1 MRTLLLTF
9 FIAFASSL
17 NAQDSEDTNT
27 LPNQYDELKSSSNN
41 YQIYKVVK
49 ETALDAFWASVR
61 DTLKAERAE
70 ISALSNE
77 VSALKKDVASLNTQ
91 VSERDTRL
99 EEQEHMIEHMT
110 FLGISLT
117 KGTYVAFTW
126 ILIFILFA
134 AALVLYFRFHGAHKV
149 TASTQKEIESIQ
161 HEFESHKQRTR
172 ENETKLKRDLQTEL
186 NRVEELKAQLEGNS

>member
-9 FIAFASSL
+9 FIAFASIL
-17 NAQDSEDTNT
+17 TAQNTEEANT
-27 LPNQYDELKSSSNN
+27 LPNQYNDLKSSSNN

-49 ETALDAFWASVR
+49 ETSLDAFWASVR
-61 DTLKAERAE
+61 DTIKAERAE
-70 ISALSNE
+70 ITALKNE
-77 VSALKKDVASLNTQ
+77 VSGLKKDVSSLNAQ

-99 EEQEHMIEHMT
+99 DEQEHMIEHMS

-126 ILIFILFA
+126 ILIFVLFA
-134 AALVLYFRFHGAHKV
+134 AALILYFRFHGAHKV
-149 TASTQKEIESIQ
+149 TAETRREIESIQ
-161 HEFESHKQRTR
+161 LDFESHKQRTR

>member
-9 FIAFASSL
+9 FIAFASVL
-17 NAQDSEDTNT
+17 NAQDTEEANT
-27 LPNQYDELKSSSNN
+27 LPNQYDDLKSNSNN

-49 ETALDAFWASVR
+49 ETSMDAFWFSVR

-70 ISALSNE
+70 ITSLKNE
-77 VSALKKDVASLNTQ
+77 VAGLKKEVSSLNAQ
-91 VSERDTRL
+91 VSERDTKL
-99 EEQEHMIEHMT
+99 QEQEHMIEHMS

-126 ILIFILFA
+126 VLIFILFA

-149 TASTQKEIESIQ
+149 TAETRREIESIQ
-161 HEFESHKQRTR
+161 LEFESHKQRTR